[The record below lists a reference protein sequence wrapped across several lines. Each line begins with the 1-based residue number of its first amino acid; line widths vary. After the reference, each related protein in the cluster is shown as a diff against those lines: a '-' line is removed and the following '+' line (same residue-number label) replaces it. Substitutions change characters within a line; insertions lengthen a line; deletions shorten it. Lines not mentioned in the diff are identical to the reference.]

1 MSFARACCTPRIQ
14 LSVFFI
20 SIGWYMYSQC
30 DILASLN
37 LLGLSVFDIGPS
49 SFQNT
54 KKFELNGLSN
64 LQTIAIGDESFNEA
78 MEEEEEEDLSFQIE
92 NCSKIDSI
100 TIFNSCFIFYRSFTI
115 RNCSMLSSIIIG
127 NLESFSSSF
136 YMSDIYIEGNNF
148 RSISCRSTFIARVT
162 TGWRIVLSS
171 KQNIVAKQILS
182 YLPRVDLLDL
192 SSLFFGVN
200 ALYGSYNKDCVLTM
214 KSNQEGWG

>member
-1 MSFARACCTPRIQ
+1 M
-14 LSVFFI
+14 
-20 SIGWYMYSQC
+20 
-30 DILASLN
+30 
-37 LLGLSVFDIGPS
+37 SVFDIGPS

-54 KKFELNGLSN
+54 KKFELNGLPN

-78 MEEEEEEDLSFQIE
+78 MEEEDLSFQIE

-100 TIFNSCFIFYRSFTI
+100 TIFNSCFIFFRSFTI

-148 RSISCRSTFIARVT
+148 RSISCRSTFITRVT

-171 KQNIVAKQILS
+171 KQNIVAK
-182 YLPRVDLLDL
+182 
-192 SSLFFGVN
+192 
-200 ALYGSYNKDCVLTM
+200 
-214 KSNQEGWG
+214 